1 MRIPRVYSP
10 QTMAIGDCIELEAGA
25 ARHLNSALRM
35 NSGQL
40 ITLFNSQGGEYVAEL
55 VEAKKGKA
63 TVRITGFDQTDRES
77 SLSIHLA
84 IGISRGER
92 MDWIMQKATELGVS
106 EITPLFTERC
116 EVKLSGDRLDKKVGH
131 WQQVAISACEQSQRN
146 RVPQINKPLKLD
158 QWQTHC
164 DSSLKLVL
172 HHRTESRLADMP
184 QPSGQIALLVGP
196 EGGLSEREIEQVIT
210 QDFQALAL
218 GPRVLRTETA
228 PLAAISILQ
237 SLWGDM
243 G

>member
-25 ARHLNSALRM
+25 ARHLTSALRM

-40 ITLFNSQGGEYVAEL
+40 VTLFNGQGGEYTAEL
-55 VEAKKGKA
+55 VDAQKGKA
-63 TVRITGFDQTDRES
+63 SVRITEFDQTDRES

-146 RVPQINKPLKLD
+146 TSPIINTPLKLE
-158 QWQTHC
+158 QWQQIVMPHLN
-164 DSSLKLVL
+164 SFFIIELNQSLG
-172 HHRTESRLADMP
+172 DMR
-184 QPSGQIALLVGP
+184 QPSGPIALINWP
-196 EGGLSEREIEQVIT
+196 EGGLSEREIEQAISL
-210 QDFQALAL
+210 DFSPLAL

>member
-1 MRIPRVYSP
+1 MRIPRVFSP

-25 ARHLNSALRM
+25 ARHLTSALRM
-35 NSGQL
+35 SSGQL
-40 ITLFNSQGGEYVAEL
+40 VTLFNGHGGEYTAEL

-63 TVRITGFDQTDRES
+63 TVRITEFDKADRES
-77 SLSIHLA
+77 NLSIHLA

-92 MDWIMQKATELGVS
+92 MDLIVQKATELGVS

-116 EVKLSGDRLDKKVGH
+116 EVKLSGDRLDKKVNH
-131 WQQVAISACEQSQRN
+131 WQQVAISACEQCQRN
-146 RVPQINKPLKLD
+146 SLPSINAPVKID
-158 QWQTHC
+158 QWQVNC
-164 DSSLKLVL
+164 DASLKLVL
-172 HHRTESRLADMP
+172 HHRTDQSLSDMP
-184 QPSGQIALLVGP
+184 PPSGQVALLIGP
-196 EGGLSEREIEQVIT
+196 EGGLSEREIEQAISLG
-210 QDFQALAL
+210 FSPLAL

>member
-25 ARHLNSALRM
+25 ARHLTSALRM

-40 ITLFNSQGGEYVAEL
+40 VTLFNGQGGEYTAEL

-63 TVRITGFDQTDRES
+63 TVRIAAFDQTNRES

-116 EVKLSGDRLDKKVGH
+116 EVKLSGDRLDKKVVH

-146 RVPQINKPLKLD
+146 RVPTINNPLKLE
-158 QWQTHC
+158 QWQTSC
-164 DSSLKLVL
+164 DTSLKLVL
-172 HHRTESRLADMP
+172 HHRTDKSLKNMQ
-184 QPSGQIALLVGP
+184 QPSAQIALLIGP
-196 EGGLSEREIEQVIT
+196 EGGLSETEIEQAMAL
-210 QDFQALAL
+210 DFQPLGL